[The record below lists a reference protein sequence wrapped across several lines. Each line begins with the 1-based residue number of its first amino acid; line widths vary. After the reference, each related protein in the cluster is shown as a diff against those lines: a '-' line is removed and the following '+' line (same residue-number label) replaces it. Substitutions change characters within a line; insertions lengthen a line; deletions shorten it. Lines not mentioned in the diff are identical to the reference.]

1 MDWSQYLPTPKMARV
16 MWGGLATVVLIF
28 GLRVA
33 GVDITAEVA
42 AVAPVIVASVWGW
55 AKADGSSP
63 DAG

>member
-1 MDWSQYLPTPKMARV
+1 MNWSEYAPTPKMARV
-16 MWGGLATVVLIF
+16 MYGGLATVLLVF
-28 GLRVA
+28 ALRFA